1 MGGLFNEVTIQA
13 NMQSWAIR
21 PPAPEI
27 KKTGNFNSIG
37 GIIIGGRSIGYDR
50 KVAMKAQLIIT
61 HPGRAHFDEVTA
73 VSLILAVHADTV
85 FRIERREPSQVEL
98 DNPDVWVID
107 IGDRHEP
114 EKHNFDH
121 HQSTDCPAAFVLVA
135 EYLGLLETMSFM
147 PWWHFKDSVDRFGP
161 GKSSMKYHAGDDLVN
176 QNSVEIWLMASF
188 ASEPEAS
195 LHMLKAFGA
204 HLIESAR
211 MLKKQID
218 FWKTSSRLVIA
229 GVPAIIGETRESAG
243 LEEFRR
249 LDENPPDI
257 VISLDRRNKGW
268 RLFRYDGTPVDFSLI
283 SDRPEIAFAHKSGFM
298 AKTKERLAIDD
309 LIALVSKA
317 VTGF

>member
-1 MGGLFNEVTIQA
+1 
-13 NMQSWAIR
+13 
-21 PPAPEI
+21 
-27 KKTGNFNSIG
+27 
-37 GIIIGGRSIGYDR
+37 
-50 KVAMKAQLIIT
+50 MKAKLIIT
-61 HPGRAHFDEVTA
+61 HPGSAHFDEVTA

-85 FRIERREPSQVEL
+85 FSIERREPAQAEL
-98 DNPDVWVID
+98 DNPDVWVVD

-114 EKHNFDH
+114 EKCNFDH
-121 HQSTDCPAAFVLVA
+121 HQDADCPAAFVLVT
-135 EYLGLLETMSFM
+135 EYLGLLETMSVM

-161 GKSSMKYHAGDDLVN
+161 RNSSIKYNAGDDLVN
-176 QNSVEIWLMASF
+176 RNPVEIWLTASF
-188 ASEPEAS
+188 ASDTEAS
-195 LHMLKAFGA
+195 LPLLKAFGA
-204 HLIESAR
+204 HIIEDAR
-211 MLKKQID
+211 MLKRQID

-229 GVPAIIGETRESAG
+229 GVPVMIGETRESAG

-257 VISLDRRNKGW
+257 VVSLDRRDKGW

-298 AKTKERLAIDD
+298 AKTKERLGIDD